1 MGGNYP
7 KREVTRT
14 DNFVEAYMGK
24 DYGNTEDSGF
34 EIFSMG
40 MEAIFADSYNL
51 TRDAEYQDLIFGIL
65 VSI

>member
-1 MGGNYP
+1 
-7 KREVTRT
+7 
-14 DNFVEAYMGK
+14 MGK